1 MRGELSP
8 GEHLGKYQVLRKLA
22 TGDMAEIYLARSTG
36 TAGFEKLVV
45 IKRILPTAAQDTQLV
60 SMFLDEAKLAA
71 TLRHPN
77 IASVIDV
84 DSDDDSYF
92 FAMEHVFGQDMRR
105 IRVEAEARGRPIPL
119 TASIAIIIGAAQALA
134 YAHDVR
140 GSSGPLGVVHRD
152 VSPSNILVSYEGAVK
167 LVDFGIA
174 RATGRTTK
182 TLTGTL
188 KGKLAYMSPE
198 QCRGKKLDGRSDL
211 FSLGIVLYE
220 LTCSVRP
227 FEGTSDLETLEK
239 IVQGDFVPPSR
250 VVPGYPPA
258 LESIVKRL
266 LATEPGSRY
275 PNAHA
280 LLPELEA
287 QVAALG
293 TFNPALALAKYMGEL
308 FAEELETAEME
319 DDVRTS
325 PTGRKRA
332 GTAVTVTVGRVR
344 TEQDSTT
351 AMRETLAALDAGT
364 ARDPTATVRVPVDP
378 IAIELLADLDA
389 SAPESE
395 SPHERTRR
403 RIEALL
409 ECAFAC
415 HGVGDLPRAM
425 VAIEL
430 AMAED
435 PGSDLTRELF
445 ARNRS
450 TVTAVFEAFL
460 ADKSATID
468 EFTQQETRPELSRYR
483 QLWLI
488 LQ

>member
-1 MRGELSP
+1 
-8 GEHLGKYQVLRKLA
+8 
-22 TGDMAEIYLARSTG
+22 
-36 TAGFEKLVV
+36 
-45 IKRILPTAAQDTQLV
+45 
-60 SMFLDEAKLAA
+60 
-71 TLRHPN
+71 
-77 IASVIDV
+77 
-84 DSDDDSYF
+84 
-92 FAMEHVFGQDMRR
+92 
-105 IRVEAEARGRPIPL
+105 
-119 TASIAIIIGAAQALA
+119 
-134 YAHDVR
+134 
-140 GSSGPLGVVHRD
+140 
-152 VSPSNILVSYEGAVK
+152 VK

-220 LTCSVRP
+220 LTAGVRP
-227 FEGTSDLETLEK
+227 FDGESDLDILEK
-239 IVQGDFVPPSR
+239 IDHGEVMPPSR
-250 VVPGYPPA
+250 VVAGYPIA
-258 LESIVKRL
+258 LETIVMRL
-266 LATEPGSRY
+266 LANDPGSRY
-275 PNAHA
+275 PNAQV

-287 QVAALG
+287 LVVAQG
-293 TFNPALALAKYMGEL
+293 MFNPTLALAEYMSEL

-325 PTGRKRA
+325 PSGRTKRA
-332 GTAVTVTVGRVR
+332 GTAVTVTVGRTK
-344 TEQDSTT
+344 TEQDTTT

-364 ARDPTATVRVPVDP
+364 VRDQTATTRLPVDP

-389 SAPESE
+389 SAPKSE
-395 SPHERTRR
+395 SPHARKRR

-430 AMAED
+430 AMSED
-435 PGSDLTRELF
+435 PGSDLTRELI
-445 ARNRS
+445 ASHRS
-450 TVTAVFEAFL
+450 TVTAVFDAL
-460 ADKSATID
+460 LGDKGGSLD
-468 EFTQQETRPELSRYR
+468 ERYR
-483 QLWLI
+483 ALWLM